1 MSDIIIHSFC
11 ERIFNMGAFMSG
23 IDTILIWAADL
34 AWVKRDGSSQLA
46 NVVALVLCFCG
57 GVTSQG

>member
-1 MSDIIIHSFC
+1 
-11 ERIFNMGAFMSG
+11 MGAFMSG